1 MKNFILVIFLIFS
14 SKCIYSNNLFET
26 QFYTI
31 DFTSNNIENDKINEI
46 KKIKTQSILFIFKN
60 ILDNQN
66 YQNIINFV
74 SDDLTNTLIKNILIN
89 DEKIINNKYF
99 AKIKINFNKKK
110 IIDFLRLNG
119 VPYVEYYPDKF
130 LLIIYELDG
139 INNNLFTKNNNYYKY
154 FNDNSKYNNFFLI
167 PNLDINDRFILK
179 EEHIIDKN
187 LKKIIN
193 FSKKYKS
200 NEIVIVIS
208 KKNKFKIEN
217 ELLLYSQDNLIET
230 KLINK
235 TDNMELFFET
245 LKKETLNLWKQVNV
259 IQNEYVNNIKCKV
272 QYFNKLELKEIRNNL
287 DNISIIKNLNI
298 KTISYQNIEYE
309 IFYYGNINILI
320 KIFELN
326 KLKFSNSTNNCT
338 IRLK

>member
-1 MKNFILVIFLIFS
+1 MKNFILVIVLIFS

>member
-1 MKNFILVIFLIFS
+1 MKNFILVIILIFS
-14 SKCIYSNNLFET
+14 SKCIYSKNLFET

-60 ILDNQN
+60 ILDNKN
-66 YQNIINFV
+66 YQNIINLV
-74 SDDLTNTLIKNILIN
+74 SDDLTNTLVKNILIN

-110 IIDFLRLNG
+110 IIDFLRSNG
-119 VPYVEYYPDKF
+119 VPYIEYYPDKF

-154 FNDNSKYNNFFLI
+154 FNGNSKYNNFFLI

-245 LKKETLNLWKQVNV
+245 LKKETLNLWKQVNG
-259 IQNEYVNNIKCKV
+259 IQNKYVNNIKCKV

-287 DNISIIKNLNI
+287 DNVSIIKNLNI

-309 IFYYGNINILI
+309 IFYYGNINILF